1 MKKIIN
7 ICYIDDRIDNILD
20 RYLDVFCK
28 DYNQMDEF
36 KYHLAFSDYTFK
48 STDNYKTL
56 LSNSTINS
64 SNIIIID
71 SRLFEN
77 ENSSLSKFTGEQF
90 KIILRQILP
99 FIKTIVISQNATN
112 SDSLTLKKF
121 QTNGSMNLER
131 SKEYYDEA
139 LAPILKRNILATIEE
154 FEVLNQL
161 TLDNEVD
168 PVLVGTIQTTIA
180 GIHDTA
186 LFEKED
192 LDKLIELFNE
202 VKIKYDN

>member
-28 DYNQMDEF
+28 EHNQTNEF
-36 KYHLAFSDYTFK
+36 KYHLAFSDYTFE

-56 LSNSTINS
+56 LSNSIINS

-77 ENSSLSKFTGEQF
+77 ESSSLSKFTGEQF
-90 KIILRQILP
+90 KIILRQVLP
-99 FIKTIVISQNATN
+99 FIKTIVISQNASS
-112 SDSLTLKKF
+112 SDSLTIRKF
-121 QTNGSMNLER
+121 QANGSMDLAEAR
-131 SKEYYDEA
+131 EYYDKY
-139 LAPILKRNILATIEE
+139 LAPKIKRNILSIIEE

-168 PVLVGTIQTTIA
+168 SVLIGTIQSTIA

-192 LDKLIELFNE
+192 LDKLIGLFNE